1 MVNNLLVLFF
11 AVAAGL
17 TASGIVSSL
26 YRIVARKPE
35 SRPETAL
42 YYAVMVVAG
51 PSVLLENATR
61 SYRTKACSTLAYGL
75 AVAITGYWA
84 FALGLMVLSIWLGLR
99 A

>member
-1 MVNNLLVLFF
+1 MANNLLVLFF

-17 TASGIVSSL
+17 TASGIVASL
-26 YRIVARKPE
+26 YRIVARKPKT
-35 SRPETAL
+35 RPETAL
-42 YYAVMVVAG
+42 YYAIMVVAG

-61 SYRTKACSTLAYGL
+61 SYRTKACSALAYGL

-84 FALGLMVLSIWLGLR
+84 FALGLMVLSIWLGMR

>member
-1 MVNNLLVLFF
+1 MLNNLIVLFF

-17 TASGIVSSL
+17 TASGIVASI
-26 YRIVARKPE
+26 YRIVARKPKTRSE
-35 SRPETAL
+35 NAL
-42 YYAVMVVAG
+42 YYAVMVIAG
-51 PSVLLENATR
+51 PSVLLENATK

-84 FALGLMVLSIWLGLR
+84 FALGLMVLSIWIGIR

>member
-1 MVNNLLVLFF
+1 MMNNLLVLFF

-17 TASGIVSSL
+17 TASGIVANI
-26 YRIVARKPE
+26 YRILARKPKTH
-35 SRPETAL
+35 PQMAL

-61 SYRTKACSTLAYGL
+61 SYRTKACSRLAYGL
-75 AVAITGYWA
+75 AVAVTGYWA
-84 FALGLMVLSIWLGLR
+84 FALGLMVLSIWISLR